1 MSTALYGCVS
11 RHYLTLRQTAWYIRH
26 SKENDVSK
34 FDYRDPGT
42 HPKYCYGISDDGA
55 EPDAPNNSDQEPDN
69 PAPTYTCWNCQDV
82 VQYGTVHA
90 CNTIEPDYPVCRF
103 CGQPL
108 GTDPTDY
115 YCDVLCEQ

>member
-1 MSTALYGCVS
+1 MS
-11 RHYLTLRQTAWYIRH
+11 
-26 SKENDVSK
+26 SK

-42 HPKYCYGISDDGA
+42 DPAYCDGISDDGA
-55 EPDAPNNSDQEPDN
+55 EPDAPNNSDQEPDD

-103 CGQPL
+103 CGFPL
-108 GTDPTDY
+108 PIGFPAEPEDN
-115 YCDVLCEQ
+115 YCNALCEQRAIQEGEDGK